1 LKKLFSELPKL
12 YESEHQLRI
21 TWADPEK
28 REDLLKKL
36 ASL

>member
-12 YESEHQLRI
+12 YESEHQLRM
-21 TWADPEK
+21 TWADPDK
-28 REDLLKKL
+28 REELLRKL